1 MTRLFI
7 LLLLLTTAACARVE
21 MTDAPTVG
29 TYVYR
34 IGAGDRLKILTFG
47 EPTLSG
53 EFAVNADGVIAFPL
67 VGDVPAGGKT
77 LTELKGDLLTR
88 LGTRYLRDPQIS
100 VEMVNFRPVY
110 ILGEVAKPGEFSYS
124 ERMSVFA
131 LVAKAGGFT
140 YRADQ
145 SYVLIR
151 RENETEEKAI
161 RLTSATAVQP
171 GDTVRIPDR
180 VF

>member
-1 MTRLFI
+1 MTRFCVVLLFI
-7 LLLLLTTAACARVE
+7 LFGACTPVA
-21 MTDAPTVG
+21 MTEGPSVAN
-29 TYVYR
+29 YVYR
-34 IGAGDRLKILTFG
+34 IGSGDRLKIQTFG
-47 EPTLSG
+47 ESTLSG
-53 EFAVNADGVIAFPL
+53 EFAVNAEGTIAFPL
-67 VGDVPAGGKT
+67 VGDVSVGGKT
-77 LTELKGDLLTR
+77 VTEFKDDLTQR
-88 LGTRYLRDPQIS
+88 LGSQYLRNPRIS

-110 ILGEVAKPGEFSYS
+110 ILGEVAKPGEFNYS

-140 YRADQ
+140 YRANQ
-145 SYVLIR
+145 SYAFIR
-151 RENETEEKAI
+151 REDETEEKAV

>member
-1 MTRLFI
+1 MVRFLICT
-7 LLLLLTTAACARVE
+7 LLLLMPACARVE
-21 MTDAPTVG
+21 MSDAPTVG

-34 IGAGDRLKILTFG
+34 IGAGDRLKIATFG

-53 EFAVNADGVIAFPL
+53 EFAVNADGVVAFPL
-67 VGDVPAGGKT
+67 IGDLPAGGMT
-77 LTELKGDLLTR
+77 LTEFKQDLQTR
-88 LGTRYLRDPQIS
+88 LGTRYLRDPRIS
-100 VEMVNFRPVY
+100 VEIVNFRPVF
-110 ILGEVAKPGEFSYS
+110 ILGEVAKPGEFNYS
-124 ERMSVFA
+124 ERMTIFA

-145 SYVLIR
+145 AYVFIR
-151 RENETEEKAI
+151 RESEIEEQAI
-161 RLTSATAVQP
+161 RLNSATAVQP